1 MGNMRR
7 VTRSALVTHSAH
19 QMFDVVNDVARY
31 VDFLPWCVGSEII
44 EDANNIM
51 VAQLVIARGG
61 LKHSFTTKNTHIKP
75 DSIQVDLVKGPFSKL
90 SGLWQFTQLG
100 EDGCRIEM
108 DLSFDFDNRVMN
120 MTLAGVFNV
129 AADTMVDA
137 FCERADELYV

>member
-1 MGNMRR
+1 MRR
-7 VTRSALVTHSAH
+7 VTRSALVPHSAK

-31 VDFLPWCVGSEII
+31 AEFLPWCVHSEVI

-61 LKHSFTTKNTHIKP
+61 LKHSFTTKNTHLQAE
-75 DSIQVDLVKGPFSKL
+75 SIQMELVKGPFSKL

-100 EDGCRIEM
+100 SDGCRLEM
-108 DLSFDFDNRVMN
+108 DLSFGFDNRVMN
-120 MTLAGVFNV
+120 MTLAGVFSS

-137 FCERADELYV
+137 FCERADELYA